1 MILGLKLKKSQLVS
15 RYGGDNV
22 INKIVKFVLGVL
34 LVLYAL
40 LPIMTVDGLG
50 IFFSVV
56 IVIILVILLFSQKF
70 ATINKNIYFII
81 VKPFLF
87 IYSMFFLILILN
99 PFILNHAAKY
109 EVLIVRCIVIFL
121 ITPLIYYIIKSMF
134 LIINQIQ
141 EIIYVDNKYYHFW
154 YILIVFV
161 IIVSPDIIF
170 GLTIYD
176 LIFSLNE
183 ENITI
188 TNWDKIYFSFSQ
200 HFLIDKS
207 TSAEAMALG
216 IKNDVTGQIALTA
229 HALVNFF
236 ISITILTVLVKPFLR
251 KYD

>member
-1 MILGLKLKKSQLVS
+1 MQQVLFYTRHMHVGPLLLEEFVWGECLILGLKLKKSQLVS

-170 GLTIYD
+170 GLTI
-176 LIFSLNE
+176 
-183 ENITI
+183 
-188 TNWDKIYFSFSQ
+188 
-200 HFLIDKS
+200 
-207 TSAEAMALG
+207 
-216 IKNDVTGQIALTA
+216 
-229 HALVNFF
+229 
-236 ISITILTVLVKPFLR
+236 
-251 KYD
+251 